1 MNNQFETEKW
11 ALVVSGVV
19 GGGVGGGGVEL
30 KIICAADPRPDWQG
44 EMTATL

>member
-11 ALVVSGVV
+11 ALVD
-19 GGGVGGGGVEL
+19 GGGIK